1 MVCALSRRL
10 SDTPVHPSWAKV
22 PILGIESCPYMS
34 LHLLYLRWGICALL
48 PIKRFGSWIDPPK
61 SVSSAHAISFP
72 FITAKSSLPSWSSFK
87 RFSRQLRQDLD
98 VLFFKKGHKFLI

>member
-10 SDTPVHPSWAKV
+10 SDTPVHPRWAKV
-22 PILGIESCPYMS
+22 PVLGIESCPYMS

-61 SVSSAHAISFP
+61 SVSSAHAISSLSLQLSPLFP
-72 FITAKSSLPSWSSFK
+72 PGAV
-87 RFSRQLRQDLD
+87 LRGFQ
-98 VLFFKKGHKFLI
+98 GN